1 MKIKAAGN
9 VAKIKA
15 LKEELYLEYN
25 DIVFWYNNL
34 TNEISN
40 YEEDIFKINKKKE
53 CTSIIHSIYNDSHFE
68 SSIRGRIHEL
78 DDIISQYFKDKVKN

>member
-25 DIVFWYNNL
+25 DIVF
-34 TNEISN
+34 
-40 YEEDIFKINKKKE
+40 
-53 CTSIIHSIYNDSHFE
+53 
-68 SSIRGRIHEL
+68 
-78 DDIISQYFKDKVKN
+78 